1 MTAQVF
7 EINKALESARLNPL
21 EEVERPPTI
30 ISIDGKSCMTA
41 GSLSM
46 VIGKAKARKGF
57 LLGAIAA
64 TAASGSCS
72 IEGLHCNW
80 INGRNGV
87 LYFDTE
93 QGEYWGHVAFKR
105 IIKAIG
111 LDNPPNLQYYNLQ
124 QYTPAQRLEMVDK
137 TIMEHPNLL
146 LVIIDGVRDL
156 ISSINDEAQATEI
169 ASNVLRWCAC
179 KQIHVVNVL
188 HQNKSD
194 LNARGHVGTEL
205 INKSETTFSVT
216 KEKNDETVSTVNT
229 EFSRDISIPAFSFMV
244 GGDGLPYRS
253 DPVEATQGRKK
264 SQMVEN
270 LSFVFQGN
278 RTLSYSQLCSEYSE
292 VSGLSTP
299 TAKRHLSEATKTL
312 LLKKDP
318 TGAYRLNLSFSDDEN
333 DPF

>member
-1 MTAQVF
+1 MTDQVF

-205 INKSETTFSVT
+205 INKSETVFSVT
-216 KEKNDETVSTVNT
+216 KVRSDETISTVNQ
-229 EFSRDISIPAFSFMV
+229 EFSRDMNIPSFSLMV
-244 GGDGLPYRS
+244 GEDGLPYRS
-253 DPVEATQGRKK
+253 DQVEAAQGRRTEEMINIFKDCFPG
-264 SQMVEN
+264 MVSLGYN
-270 LSFVFQGN
+270 DLRQ
-278 RTLSYSQLCSEYSE
+278 EYLERAGISI
-292 VSGLSTP
+292 P
-299 TAKRHLSEATKTL
+299 TAQRHIKKALELKILKRDNSGIYSLNSNFNDEEA
-312 LLKKDP
+312 
-318 TGAYRLNLSFSDDEN
+318 
-333 DPF
+333 PF